1 MSSPLAMS
9 RAERE
14 AFLAE
19 PHVGVISIPEEG
31 RGPLTVPIWY
41 AYEPGGELHVITER
55 SSRKG
60 RLLEKAERLSLVAQ
74 TEALPYKYVSVEGPV
89 LSIRAADRER
99 DARPMAHRYL
109 GPALGDRYIDEGP
122 EREPGESVVVRVR
135 PERWLSVDYAKQF
148 GEGGTEA

>member
-41 AYEPGGELHVITER
+41 AYEPGGALRVITDR
-55 SSRKG
+55 GSRKG
-60 RLLEKAERLSLVAQ
+60 RLLEKAPRFSLVAQ
-74 TEALPYKYVSVEGPV
+74 TESLPYKYVSVEGPV
-89 LSIRAADRER
+89 LSIRATDRER
-99 DARPMAHRYL
+99 DARPGNAL
-109 GPALGDRYIDEGP
+109 ASPA
-122 EREPGESVVVRVR
+122 R
-135 PERWLSVDYAKQF
+135 PYSHSSGFVS
-148 GEGGTEA
+148 